1 MLGLSRDVT
10 GESAGMPGS
19 DQSGGNGPRLTTKE
33 AAAYLGVAESTLEK
47 WRCSGSGPEFER
59 VGTRIVRYRIP
70 ALENFLVARR
80 AMPRCA
86 ATHSLSE
93 HRRSAKDDLN

>member
-1 MLGLSRDVT
+1 
-10 GESAGMPGS
+10 MPGS

-80 AMPRCA
+80 AMS
-86 ATHSLSE
+86 TSE
-93 HRRSAKDDLN
+93 PPIRNALQQHRSAPSPRKSSRVRTRS